1 MDIFLGILANRR
13 LERFPFGNQT
23 IFFEDMMRF
32 NPQFMRKVF
41 VFSPY
46 DIKTGNKARGFT
58 YNGEWT
64 ETTQTIPH
72 LIYDRFSS
80 YTPEDI
86 QQVALARKELAQ
98 HHFLNPSA
106 LSDLLTNKFAFAEL
120 LNKSGIATIPTV
132 LMEKGDVQQALNLLK
147 AHNFIYLK
155 PTYGSRGRGIIV
167 IENAATAY
175 ALHYDNTT
183 TSISNDEQLQSVLT
197 SLIANTSYIAQPRVN
212 YHLYNGS
219 PYDIRVLVQ
228 NRGNAQYIISGEAVR
243 IGKQASWVSNL
254 DAGGTAIPVDDLK
267 EFYESTYGDNF
278 EDTITKARSIC
289 LRSTYAL
296 HQQYGEFCEVAY
308 DIILSSDK
316 GPLILEA
323 NARPSRWSFNVIAA
337 SYKDNPTVF
346 QQYRDVRK
354 TTVSMPL
361 LYAEQLKR

>member
-1 MDIFLGILANRR
+1 MDIFLGIMANRR

-23 IFFEDMMRF
+23 FFFEDMMRF
-32 NPQFMRKVF
+32 NPQFMRRVF
-41 VFSPY
+41 IFSPY
-46 DIKTGNKARGFT
+46 DVKPGNKALGFT

-86 QQVALARKELAQ
+86 QQVAVARKELAQ

-106 LSDLLTNKFAFAEL
+106 LSDLLTDKFAFAEML
-120 LNKSGIATIPTV
+120 EKSGIATIPT
-132 LMEKGDVQQALNLLK
+132 LMLNGESLGDLKGLLEQYTCLY
-147 AHNFIYLK
+147 IK

-167 IENAATAY
+167 LEKVRSGYAFHFNNETETKQNIE
-175 ALHYDNTT
+175 
-183 TSISNDEQLQSVLT
+183 E
-197 SLIANTSYIAQPRVN
+197 IANLLKQITEGISYIIQPKVS
-212 YHLYNGS
+212 YHLYKGS

-228 NRGNAQYIISGEAVR
+228 NKGNAQYIISGEAVR

-254 DAGGTAIPVDDLK
+254 DAGGTALPVDELK
-267 EFYESTYGDNF
+267 EFYESTYGNSF

-289 LRSTYAL
+289 LRSTIAL
-296 HQQYGEFCEVAY
+296 HKQYGEFCEIAY

-337 SYKDNPTVF
+337 NNKDNPTVF
-346 QQYRDVRK
+346 QKYRDVRK

>member
-1 MDIFLGILANRR
+1 MANRR

-23 IFFEDMMRF
+23 FFFEDMMRF
-32 NPQFMRKVF
+32 NPQYMRRVF
-41 VFSPY
+41 IFSPY
-46 DIKTGNKARGFT
+46 DIKVGNKASGFT

-80 YTPEDI
+80 YTPQDI
-86 QQVALARKELAQ
+86 QQVAIARKELAA

-106 LSDLLTNKFAFAEL
+106 LSDLLTDKFAFAEL
-120 LNKSGIATIPTV
+120 LEKSGITTIPTILLQKENLQTV
-132 LMEKGDVQQALNLLK
+132 IDVVNEHK
-147 AHNFIYLK
+147 CVYLK

-167 IENAATAY
+167 VEQVMQGYAIHFDNKTTLIKDNA
-175 ALHYDNTT
+175 
-183 TSISNDEQLQSVLT
+183 ELQSAL
-197 SLIANTSYIAQPRVN
+197 SLLIGDTSYIAQPKVN

-219 PYDIRVLVQ
+219 PFDIRVLVQ
-228 NRGNAQYIISGEAVR
+228 NRGKAQYLITGEAVR

-267 EFYESTYGDNF
+267 DFYEARYADNF
-278 EDTITKARSIC
+278 EETISNARSIC

-296 HQQYGEFCEVAY
+296 HKQYGEFCEIAY

-323 NARPSRWSFNVIAA
+323 NARPSRWSFNVIANN
-337 SYKDNPTVF
+337 YKDNTGIN
-346 QQYRDVRK
+346 QYYKDVRRN
-354 TTVSMPL
+354 TVSMPL
-361 LYAEQLKR
+361 LYAAQLKG